1 MLERAKQVATC
12 ACLGDDDVRMKFR
25 RVQHY
30 LGECASTVC
39 RFGLLS
45 RQIVV
50 QQWSTSQQGYMQEK
64 RWPYCCQSS
73 SRLSS

>member
-1 MLERAKQVATC
+1 MLERAKQVATITTC
-12 ACLGDDDVRMKFR
+12 ACLGDDDVKMKFR
-25 RVQHY
+25 R
-30 LGECASTVC
+30 ECASTVC

-64 RWPYCCQSS
+64 KWP
-73 SRLSS
+73 